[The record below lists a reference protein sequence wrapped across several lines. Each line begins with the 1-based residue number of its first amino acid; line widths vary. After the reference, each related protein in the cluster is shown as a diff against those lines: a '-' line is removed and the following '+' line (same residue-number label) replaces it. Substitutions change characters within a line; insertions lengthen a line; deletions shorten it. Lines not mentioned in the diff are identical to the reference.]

1 MNPISFK
8 TWLDQF
14 KSENTPIG
22 DLSRDVNLD
31 SEFPSTSTSKQEI
44 LGHLATQ
51 GASPEAIQT
60 FEKAWDL
67 YLTSR

>member
-14 KSENTPIG
+14 KNENTPIG

-31 SEFPSTSTSKQEI
+31 PEFPSTSTSKQEI
-44 LGHLATQ
+44 LGHLDRQ